1 MVFFPSAE
9 LFNVSTNRNYKKAPQ
24 MENQN
29 IKKRCKLKTIMLDIN
44 SKVRSEVGTGSIVQ
58 TC

>member
-1 MVFFPSAE
+1 
-9 LFNVSTNRNYKKAPQ
+9 